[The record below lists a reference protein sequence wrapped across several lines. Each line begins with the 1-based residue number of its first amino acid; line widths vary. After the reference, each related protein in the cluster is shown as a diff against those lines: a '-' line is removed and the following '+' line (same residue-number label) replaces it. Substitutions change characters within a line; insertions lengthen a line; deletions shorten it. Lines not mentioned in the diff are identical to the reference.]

1 MKIIDAT
8 WEKRNLG
15 VTCYEIEFSDK
26 DKISDIESNRDKFFE
41 RQYVVFKVPNT
52 RADISAY
59 VQSQGA
65 KFIEAQLTLTRN
77 LRNWKVPESLK
88 DIFDNVSYAP
98 MNDDDIEFMFNEIRK
113 GIFKTDR
120 VYLDPHFNH
129 EKAAQRY
136 INWSTDMIKRG
147 HIPCKVMYRGET
159 VGFFNDTLSGV
170 YSKFIGSGMG
180 LFVQYACIDVVRYV
194 GQTKAYA
201 VVSSNNPSVINLRI
215 KLNCQIKNI
224 NHVFVIHND

>member
-120 VYLDPHFNH
+120 IYLDPYFTH
-129 EKAAQRY
+129 EQAATRY
-136 INWSTDMIKRG
+136 VNWMSDSIKKG
-147 HIPCKVMYRGET
+147 DITHKVIYQGEQ
-159 VGFFNDTLSGV
+159 VGFFSKPISGV
-170 YSKFIGSGMG
+170 YSKFTGSGVG
-180 LFVQYACIDVVRYV
+180 VIIICACIKNACHIKSKVN
-194 GQTKAYA
+194 AA
-201 VVSSNNPSVINLRI
+201 VSSNNPAIINTWLSFGFKI
-215 KLNCQIKNI
+215 KSIKN
-224 NHVFVIHND
+224 VFVNHI